1 MKNAS
6 QKMLISPFSILDIYQ
21 FRKYLTYAVFMK
33 EIACNVVLE
42 ATAL

>member
-1 MKNAS
+1 MKNAT

-21 FRKYLTYAVFMK
+21 FRKYFTYAVFMK

>member
-6 QKMLISPFSILDIYQ
+6 QKFLISLFWILDIYQ
-21 FRKYLTYAVFMK
+21 FRKYFIYAVFMK
-33 EIACNVVLE
+33 ENACNVILE